1 MVIAF
6 LFPGQGAQSVGMA
19 QDIHAAYPEVREVFE
34 TASRV
39 LGYSMEDLCFS
50 GPEDKL
56 RDTRHAQPALLTVST
71 AIVRVLEA
79 NEILPDACAGHS
91 LGEYSALVAAGKLPF
106 EEALALVAERGK
118 LMAEAD
124 PDGRG
129 GMAAVMGLSPE
140 QVEAL
145 IAKAAKGRVLEAA
158 NFNCPGQIV
167 LSGDKDAI
175 GDTEAAASE
184 LGATNWMRLQVSG
197 PFHSSLMRL
206 AAEAFLPRLS
216 AVRFLDGHAGVVSNV
231 SAKWHQA
238 DQIVD
243 LLQKQIYSSV
253 LWESSIRF
261 LVAEGYTSFIEVGS
275 GKVLRGLLRRI
286 DKALPCQG
294 SGDLESLGKLLSE
307 RAGQGI

>member
-19 QDIHAAYPEVREVFE
+19 QDIHAAYPEAREVFE

-39 LGYSMEDLCFS
+39 LGYSMEELCFS
-50 GPEDKL
+50 GPEEKL
-56 RDTRHAQPALLTVST
+56 RDTRYAQPALLTVST
-71 AIVRVLEA
+71 AILRVLEA

-91 LGEYSALVAAGKLPF
+91 LGEYAALVAAGKLPF
-106 EEALALVAERGK
+106 DEALRLIAERGR

-124 PDGRG
+124 PEGRG

-140 QVEAL
+140 QIKEL
-145 IAKAAKGRVLEAA
+145 IEKTAGGRVLEAA

-175 GDTEAAASE
+175 GDTEAPAMA
-184 LGATNWMRLQVSG
+184 LGATNWVRLQVSG
-197 PFHSSLMRL
+197 PFHSSRMR
-206 AAEAFLPRLS
+206 AAADAFLPYLS
-216 AVRFLDGHAGVVSNV
+216 ASRFLEGHAGVVANV
-231 SAKWHQA
+231 TAEWHSTE
-238 DQIVD
+238 QIVD

-253 LWESSIRF
+253 LWEASVRF
-261 LVAEGYTSFIEVGS
+261 LIAEGYTSFIEVGA

-286 DKALPCQG
+286 DKTLACQG
-294 SGDLESLGKLLSE
+294 SGDLESLGKILSE
-307 RAGQGI
+307 RAG